1 MSILRK
7 IIAAGSIAAG
17 ALAISTAG
25 LAHDATVTPN
35 GLGDTTSA
43 SPDKAHSC
51 FYLSQWQNWHAP
63 NPDVIYLRVRVN
75 DIYRLDLSHP
85 EPMLQDAFAHLI
97 SREHGD
103 DSVCGPIDLDLS
115 VSDGEGFR
123 APIFAKSITRLTPQ
137 QIALIPRKD
146 LP

>member
-1 MSILRK
+1 MRISALFC
-7 IIAAGSIAAG
+7 AVALVSLSAAG
-17 ALAISTAG
+17 AVAETKPSDRIHCFW
-25 LAHDATVTPN
+25 AHDW
-35 GLGDTTSA
+35 GGWK
-43 SPDKAHSC
+43 SP
-51 FYLSQWQNWHAP
+51 Q
-63 NPDVIYLRVRVN
+63 PDVIYLRVRVN